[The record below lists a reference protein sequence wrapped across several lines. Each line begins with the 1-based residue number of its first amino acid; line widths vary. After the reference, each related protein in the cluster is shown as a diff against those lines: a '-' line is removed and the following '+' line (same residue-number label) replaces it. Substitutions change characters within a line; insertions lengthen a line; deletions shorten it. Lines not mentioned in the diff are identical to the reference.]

1 MDRAWSGLPMSRTRS
16 TASRSAV
23 GLRVQRRVG
32 FDAPAASVL
41 SCAAIRFSGRR
52 ALFREDWSTC
62 FMPQKRK
69 NGPNMK
75 RFRDNVRSAGVGA
88 VAFSGFDFFRSVSE
102 DNRRGIE

>member
-1 MDRAWSGLPMSRTRS
+1 
-16 TASRSAV
+16 
-23 GLRVQRRVG
+23 
-32 FDAPAASVL
+32 
-41 SCAAIRFSGRR
+41 
-52 ALFREDWSTC
+52 
-62 FMPQKRK
+62 MPQKRK